1 MGWAIAVDRLL
12 AFLSEH
18 SVKVVVLLVLVG
30 GLVAW
35 LISVASEGDPVRVLH
50 GRCAELQLPLRVIKI
65 ESGSDEEGKFLLMVP
80 SRQRV
85 RLPGGQWAFCRAN
98 LAIRPR

>member
-1 MGWAIAVDRLL
+1 MAVDRLL

-18 SVKVVVLLVLVG
+18 SVKVVLLFAIVG

-35 LISVASEGDPVRVLH
+35 LAAASGSDPVKALH
-50 GRCAELQLPLRVIKI
+50 GTCAELQLPVRAIKI
-65 ESGSDEEGKFLLMVP
+65 ESGSDEERKSLLMVP
-80 SRQRV
+80 GRQRV
-85 RLPGGQWAFCRAN
+85 RLPDGLWAFCRAN